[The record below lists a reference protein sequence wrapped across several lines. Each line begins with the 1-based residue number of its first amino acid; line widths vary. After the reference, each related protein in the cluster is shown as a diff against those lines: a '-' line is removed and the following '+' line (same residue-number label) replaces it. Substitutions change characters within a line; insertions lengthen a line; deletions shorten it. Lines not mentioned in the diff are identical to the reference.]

1 MKFYFLSALVILF
14 GFIALTA
21 QAVDIKFVGS
31 EITFSPASPI
41 SGDLMTF
48 TATFRPVGGAVDNF
62 KITGEIDGV
71 QLFERVYAHINEGA
85 TKTDSFTWTA
95 VTGKHHVTFKLD
107 PDNVQGDTDYK
118 DNWQSKLFTVPLP
131 ASQTDGPNLL
141 IKNVS
146 LSPVLIVQGTL
157 VTFTVTLQNNG
168 TMPASQ
174 FEASFRLDVP
184 GSPWQAKHVDI
195 LLNGAQKNITF
206 KWNVVCGATLTINA
220 DEYNAVMELNE
231 SDNLW
236 VKKMTCFKIT
246 KPLVAVK
253 PNK

>member
-1 MKFYFLSALVILF
+1 MKIHLLSALIVLF
-14 GFIALTA
+14 SCVALTA
-21 QAVDIKFVGS
+21 HAVDIKFVGS
-31 EITFSPASPI
+31 EITISPASPV

-62 KITGEIDGV
+62 KITGEVDGV
-71 QLFERVYAHINEGA
+71 QLFERVYAHINSDVV
-85 TKTDSFTWTA
+85 KTDSFTWTA
-95 VTGKHHVTFKLD
+95 VPGKHYVRFKLD
-107 PDNVQGDTDYK
+107 PDNVQGDTYYK
-118 DNWQSKLFTVPLP
+118 NNWQSKSFTVPLP

-146 LSPVLIVQGTL
+146 ISSKLIVQGKE

-174 FEASFRLDVP
+174 FEASFRTDVP
-184 GSPWQAKHVDI
+184 GSTWQAKHIDI

-206 KWNVVCGATLTINA
+206 NWNVVCGATVTINA

-236 VKKMTCFKIT
+236 TKKMTCFQIT
-246 KPLVAVK
+246 SPLVTVN